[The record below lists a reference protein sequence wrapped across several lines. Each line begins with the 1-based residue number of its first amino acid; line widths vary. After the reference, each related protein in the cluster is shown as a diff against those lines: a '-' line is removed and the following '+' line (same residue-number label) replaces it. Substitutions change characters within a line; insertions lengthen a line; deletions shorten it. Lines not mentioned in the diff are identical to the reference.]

1 MKNENLLKEFLL
13 QNCLK
18 IETALISLKK
28 SLSKCQKIELTQ
40 ALSFDDSEAFDSLSS
55 KFGRLSDIYIQ
66 KILRT
71 IFILFREEAKHI
83 VDLANKAEKFEII
96 DHADTLIMIRD
107 IRNQITHEY
116 EDENLLK
123 LYQEILQ
130 LSELLILN
138 IENTI
143 IYIRRTD
150 SLQPKY

>member
-18 IETALISLKK
+18 LEKALESYKK
-28 SLSKCQKIELTQ
+28 SILKCQKIELGSI
-40 ALSFDDSEAFDSLSS
+40 LNFNDSEAFDSLSS
-55 KFGRLSDIYIQ
+55 KFGRISDIYIQ

-96 DHADTLIMIRD
+96 DNADTLIMIRD

-116 EDENLLK
+116 EDENLVK

-130 LSELLILN
+130 LSEPLIIN

-143 IYIRRTD
+143 NFIRTTD
-150 SLQPKY
+150 ILQPKH